1 MTLRLPSLQ
10 RIKTGTPTIISFE
23 VPRAFAKEL
32 GELFTKSP
40 EKMTV
45 ELSIPR
51 KLRSTGYKSANHHLN
66 GHVQQIA
73 LETGNDAGD
82 VKLYV
87 KRKAI
92 ARGLPL
98 MQRPNGDIVYSL
110 ADGEPMPMSEAD
122 MDTLQCSWCIEEAH
136 ILAAEMGIVL
146 REE

>member
-23 VPRAFAKEL
+23 VPRAYAKEL

-73 LETGNDAGD
+73 QETGNDFAD

-87 KRKAI
+87 KRKAF
-92 ARGLPL
+92 ARGLPFATK
-98 MQRPNGDIVYSL
+98 PNGEIIYSL
-110 ADGEPMPMSEAD
+110 VDGEPIPIS
-122 MDTLQCSWCIEEAH
+122 
-136 ILAAEMGIVL
+136 
-146 REE
+146 